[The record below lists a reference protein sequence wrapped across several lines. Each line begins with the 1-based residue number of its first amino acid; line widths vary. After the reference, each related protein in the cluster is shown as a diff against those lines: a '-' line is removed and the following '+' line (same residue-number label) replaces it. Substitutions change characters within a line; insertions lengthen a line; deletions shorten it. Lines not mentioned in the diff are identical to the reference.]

1 MVVSLNF
8 RKRQA
13 VSKAKQ
19 HNFQVLFSGLQT
31 MKGTAVFRIDIAKKA
46 ERKNLE
52 DILLFM
58 DCIFDCH
65 FAPPCG
71 TASAARQMK
80 TGPPPLRSVAH
91 PMGFKHRLNRKRVSW
106 QFFCKW
112 TKDMIRR
119 LDRAKIQLASTCNSD
134 SFVELATGLVAFLF
148 TLACLRRSGKRTLP
162 FGHSMSFEPTLKGNM
177 MACMNT

>member
-1 MVVSLNF
+1 VVVSLNF

-31 MKGTAVFRIDIAKKA
+31 MKGTAVFRIDIAKKT

-80 TGPPPLRSVAH
+80 PGLHLCVQ
-91 PMGFKHRLNRKRVSW
+91 LLIQWVSS
-106 QFFCKW
+106 
-112 TKDMIRR
+112 IG
-119 LDRAKIQLASTCNSD
+119 ST
-134 SFVELATGLVAFLF
+134 ERG
-148 TLACLRRSGKRTLP
+148 
-162 FGHSMSFEPTLKGNM
+162 
-177 MACMNT
+177 